1 VVLSTVRC
9 KCTHQLLEQML
20 VLEMYLA
27 LVVDVSLEL

>member
-1 VVLSTVRC
+1 
-9 KCTHQLLEQML
+9 ML